1 MQQLIVPKMYMCT
14 FVPELFS
21 ESQRAFEHEL
31 TVPRCGHGDSG
42 RKDAHAVGSSVPAG
56 SICIT
61 QAAEIEPFD
70 GRDRANTWQHCSR
83 SVASGDEA
91 DLFGSLEL
99 GNEGFGLVCRVRS
112 SFCRTSQL
120 FVSAK
125 QGSVYE
131 HTREG
136 YVRCFDDGSELQ
148 DRCEQRK
155 AGSCGKHCTSCQVV
169 R

>member
-70 GRDRANTWQHCSR
+70 GRDRAYTWQHCSR
-83 SVASGDEA
+83 SVAAGDEA
-91 DLFGSLEL
+91 DLFGRLEL

-112 SFCRTSQL
+112 SLCRTSQPGL
-120 FVSAK
+120 TK
-125 QGSVYE
+125 QCARAYQTVLRE
-131 HTREG
+131 TR
-136 YVRCFDDGSELQ
+136 
-148 DRCEQRK
+148 
-155 AGSCGKHCTSCQVV
+155 
-169 R
+169 